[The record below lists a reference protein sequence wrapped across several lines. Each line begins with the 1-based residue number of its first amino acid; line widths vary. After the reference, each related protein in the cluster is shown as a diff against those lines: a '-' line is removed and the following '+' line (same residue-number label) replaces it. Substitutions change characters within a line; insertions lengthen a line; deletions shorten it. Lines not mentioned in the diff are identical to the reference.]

1 MAPFHP
7 LPKSPKSM
15 NKLTLNK
22 PAITS
27 EKSENALAEVMRMQY
42 NIHEDYFFM
51 LNIVIGGSLGHL
63 SGYIWVFSP
72 KFWEVAR
79 TYL

>member
-15 NKLTLNK
+15 NNLTLNK

-27 EKSENALAEVMRMQY
+27 EKSENALPEVGRMQCK
-42 NIHEDYFFM
+42 IHEYYFLV
-51 LNIVIGGSLGHL
+51 LNIVTGSLL
-63 SGYIWVFSP
+63 
-72 KFWEVAR
+72 K
-79 TYL
+79 